1 MDPRGRF
8 CRDTRHLAPEA
19 ARKVWLEVTV
29 YRAAITVAGRGDRGW
44 AVSGDIFEPEAG
56 QSAAA
61 RRLSRYRGMGTGGW
75 AGRKYYSEGEK
86 ALAKEMLRTLLS
98 VAQSDP
104 EFRALVGPEAR
115 AERRRVWS
123 V

>member
-1 MDPRGRF
+1 MDRF
-8 CRDTRHLAPEA
+8 CRDTRHLAPKA
-19 ARKVWLEVTV
+19 AREVWLEVTV
-29 YRAAITVAGRGDRGW
+29 CRAAITVAGVGAGVGW
-44 AVSGDIFEPEAG
+44 SVSGYLYEPEAG

-61 RRLSRYRGMGTGGW
+61 RRLARYRGMGVGGR
-75 AGRKYYSEGEK
+75 AGREYYREGEK
-86 ALAKEMLRTLLS
+86 ALADDMLRTLLS

>member
-1 MDPRGRF
+1 MLLGF

-19 ARKVWLEVTV
+19 AREVWLEATIC
-29 YRAAITVAGRGDRGW
+29 RAAITVAGRADWGW
-44 AVSGDIFEPEAG
+44 AVTGSIFEPEAG

-61 RRLSRYRGMGTGGW
+61 RRLARYRGMGVGGG
-75 AGRKYYSEGEK
+75 AGRECFRSEEK
-86 ALAKEMLRTLLS
+86 HLAELMLRTLLS
-98 VAQSDP
+98 VARSDP
-104 EFRALVGPEAR
+104 EFRALVGPEAH